1 MLPLRRLPY
10 DEPLLQALSGMPSLR
25 QLDLGFG
32 SAPPTFFNQCV
43 GEEWLEEEVWRRLP
57 QLKIT
62 MAPAAPLPHDWVG
75 GPEERTAGETT
86 VLTTVQSR
94 RICFL

>member
-1 MLPLRRLPY
+1 
-10 DEPLLQALSGMPSLR
+10 MPSLR

-32 SAPPTFFNQCV
+32 SAPPTFFNRCV

-86 VLTTVQSR
+86 VLTTVLTTALS
-94 RICFL
+94 